1 MQSRTLR
8 VLPYLF
14 FVALLPTM
22 ILREFTPSN
31 ELRYLSIADE
41 AIDNGDIFTFSNH
54 GTPYADKP
62 PLYLWI
68 VMLGR
73 WLFGAHVM
81 WFLSLFSFLPAVVI
95 VRTMNRWVERVTT
108 PAERVT
114 ATLML
119 MSCGLFL
126 GLSIFVRMDM
136 LMNMFITLA
145 LYTFYRIYSG
155 EIDARRGQII
165 FGVWSFL
172 ALFTKG
178 PVGLLVPLVS
188 TVTFLACNR
197 KISAIGRYW
206 GWRTW
211 AVLLVGCALW
221 WGGVLA
227 EGGVEYLRNL
237 LFHQTFDRAVDAFHH
252 KEPFY
257 YYLISLWYS
266 MAPWSLLA
274 VVAIAAGVWRCLF
287 WSDLE
292 RLFMVVILST
302 LLMLSAFSSKIA
314 VYLSPIFPFVIYL
327 GVLACVKLRRR
338 GYLTAC
344 VALSATIWVMAAP
357 ALAVAAHQPGLEW
370 LGSGWLYCS
379 AVVLTLSGVVALAQL
394 FRFRRMLRP
403 AINTIAV
410 GLLVALFVG
419 GFALPKINA
428 WLGYGAL
435 CRKACEMAENAGV
448 ENFYAWRIHR
458 PENMDV
464 YLGCDVHKISSAELL
479 EGGCRDGVVMLPI
492 RRLGKDA
499 DMLEFVA
506 GLERDSIGGYMIALP
521 R

>member
-1 MQSRTLR
+1 MQSRTLQA
-8 VLPYLF
+8 LPYLF

-22 ILREFTPSN
+22 ILRDFTPSN

-41 AIDNGDIFTFSNH
+41 AIENGDIFTFSNH
-54 GTPYADKP
+54 GIPYADKP

-73 WLFGAHVM
+73 WLFGAHAM

-95 VRTMNRWVERVTT
+95 IRTMNRWVERVTT

-145 LYTFYRIYSG
+145 IYTFYRIYSG
-155 EIDARRGQII
+155 EINARRGQTL
-165 FGVWSFL
+165 FGVWIFL

-178 PVGLLVPLVS
+178 PVGFLVPLVS
-188 TVTFLACNR
+188 TVAFFVCSR
-197 KISAIGRYW
+197 KFRTIGRYW

-211 AVLLVGCALW
+211 AVLLTGCALW

-227 EGGVEYLRNL
+227 AGGVEYLRNL

-292 RLFMVVILST
+292 RLFFAVILST
-302 LLMLSAFSSKIA
+302 MVMLSAFSSKIA
-314 VYLSPIFPFVIYL
+314 VYLSPIFPFL
-327 GVLACVKLRRR
+327 QE
-338 GYLTAC
+338 
-344 VALSATIWVMAAP
+344 MN
-357 ALAVAAHQPGLEW
+357 
-370 LGSGWLYCS
+370 
-379 AVVLTLSGVVALAQL
+379 SGVEPCISTTSIS
-394 FRFRRMLRP
+394 F
-403 AINTIAV
+403 
-410 GLLVALFVG
+410 LVSG
-419 GFALPKINA
+419 I
-428 WLGYGAL
+428 
-435 CRKACEMAENAGV
+435 
-448 ENFYAWRIHR
+448 
-458 PENMDV
+458 
-464 YLGCDVHKISSAELL
+464 
-479 EGGCRDGVVMLPI
+479 
-492 RRLGKDA
+492 
-499 DMLEFVA
+499 
-506 GLERDSIGGYMIALP
+506 
-521 R
+521 

>member
-1 MQSRTLR
+1 MQSRTLQA
-8 VLPYLF
+8 LPYLF

-22 ILREFTPSN
+22 ILRDFTPSN

-41 AIDNGDIFTFSNH
+41 AIENGDIFTFSNH
-54 GTPYADKP
+54 GIPYADKP

-73 WLFGAHVM
+73 WLFGAHAM

-95 VRTMNRWVERVTT
+95 IRTMNRWVERVTT

-145 LYTFYRIYSG
+145 IYTFYRIYSG
-155 EIDARRGQII
+155 EINARRGQTL
-165 FGVWSFL
+165 FGVWIFL

-178 PVGLLVPLVS
+178 PVGFLVPLVS
-188 TVTFLACNR
+188 TVAFFVCSR
-197 KISAIGRYW
+197 KFRTIGRYW

-211 AVLLVGCALW
+211 AVLLTGCALW

-274 VVAIAAGVWRCLF
+274 VVAIVAGVWRCLF

-292 RLFMVVILST
+292 RLFFAVILST
-302 LLMLSAFSSKIA
+302 LVMLSAFSSKIA
-314 VYLSPIFPFVIYL
+314 VYLSPIFPFFIYL
-327 GVLACVKLRRR
+327 GTLACVKLRRR

-344 VALSATIWVMAAP
+344 VALPAVIWTVAVP
-357 ALAVAAHQPGLEW
+357 TLAVVAHRPDLEW
-370 LGSGWLYCS
+370 LNVGWFYCA
-379 AVVLTLSGVVALAQL
+379 AVILTLSGVVALAQL
-394 FRFRRMLRP
+394 FRFRRTLRP
-403 AINTIAV
+403 AINSLAA
-410 GLLVALFVG
+410 GLLAAIFVG

-428 WLGYGAL
+428 RLGYGEL
-435 CRKACEMAENAGV
+435 CRRALEMADEVGV
-448 ENFYAWRIHR
+448 DRFYAWRMSR

-464 YLGCDVHKISSAELL
+464 YLGCDVQKITSAELL
-479 EGGCRDGVVMLPI
+479 DGGCRDGVVLLPI
-492 RRLGKDA
+492 SRLGKDA
-499 DMLEFVA
+499 DMLEFVS
-506 GLERDSIGGYMIALP
+506 GLERDSVGGYLIALP